1 MPHNCGSNKA
11 APTAMQKPMR
21 YPADQ
26 AALDALFSN
35 RARWPNFDEHF
46 ARWQKAG
53 REALRVPGWSL
64 DVPYGPG
71 PRQVLDLIRP
81 VAKTARRAPLFAFIH
96 GGYWQSLEKGDV
108 RGPGPAFAAQGIA
121 YATLD
126 YALCPDVTVGA
137 IVDQMRAAIKFLWRE
152 APRFGCAPDRIY
164 VGGHSAGGQ
173 LAAMLASDPTLGVPI
188 KGYFSVSGVYDLA
201 PLQRSYLQ
209 TVLRLTDREVATLSP
224 LKLKPNPGTN
234 LWLTVGGDELGGF
247 VGQQTDFAHQW
258 RKAGAKIVEVPAPG
272 LGHFDIVDQ
281 IGNFRHPIGKAALAM
296 IGQSA

>member
-1 MPHNCGSNKA
+1 
-11 APTAMQKPMR
+11 MR

-53 REALRVPGWSL
+53 RDALRAPGWSL

-81 VAKTARRAPLFAFIH
+81 SNKSARRAPLFAFIH
-96 GGYWQSLEKGDV
+96 GGYWQSLEKADV

-126 YALCPDVTVGA
+126 YALCPNVTVGA
-137 IVDQMRAAIKFLWRE
+137 IVDQMRAAIQFLWRE
-152 APRFGCAPDRIY
+152 APRFGCDPDRIY
-164 VGGHSAGGQ
+164 VGGHSAGGH
-173 LAAMLASDPTLGVPI
+173 LATMLASDPTLGVRI
-188 KGYFSVSGVYDLA
+188 KGFFSVSGVYDLA

-209 TVLRLTDREVATLSP
+209 PALRLTKRDVENLSP
-224 LKLKPNPGTN
+224 LTRTPMADTN

-247 VGQQTDFAHQW
+247 IGQQADLARAW
-258 RKAGAKIVEVPAPG
+258 GKAGAAIVEVPAPR

-281 IGNFRHPIGKAALAM
+281 IGNFRHPIGKAVLAM
-296 IGQSA
+296 IGKSA